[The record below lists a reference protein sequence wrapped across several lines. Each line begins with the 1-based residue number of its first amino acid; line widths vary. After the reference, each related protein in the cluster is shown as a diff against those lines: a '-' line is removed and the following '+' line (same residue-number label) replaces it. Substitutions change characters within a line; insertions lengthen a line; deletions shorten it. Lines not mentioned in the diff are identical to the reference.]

1 MGEFNES
8 CFNGIIEKEALKY
21 AKRVAKKWVEL
32 LERVVRSSESFFIC
46 KWEIFGVV
54 QMLMGMIQ

>member
-8 CFNGIIEKEALKY
+8 CFNGIIEKEVLKY
-21 AKRVAKKWVEL
+21 VKRVVKKWVEL
-32 LERVVRSSESFFIC
+32 LERVVRFSESFFIC

-54 QMLMGMIQ
+54 